1 MILIIVNSYWV
12 RLSIIWQIME
22 IKEGE
27 SALADNTF
35 WDLHNFSDD
44 MKAEFNNCFIVHSK

>member
-1 MILIIVNSYWV
+1 
-12 RLSIIWQIME
+12 ME

-44 MKAEFNNCFIVHSK
+44 MKAEFNIVLIVHLK